1 MAAFFDSAGDRVSVT
16 QGSACFSLPIHY
28 YRDDAF
34 SLFFSADLEAVR
46 ACLPTDKLH
55 PVQAGRGR
63 AVVAVAAFNY
73 INTSIGPYGEVAI
86 GVPVVHGRRPLPLLP
101 ALLESHYPGFGVLVL
116 HLPVTHQVARDAGRG
131 QWGYTKFVADMRFDI
146 SPEQLS
152 CRLSEAGEHILT
164 LRVAREGW
172 FGRDRKPLT
181 TFSVRKGELLRTT
194 IPQQGSY
201 RWRSRCKKSSME
213 TGAHS
218 VGQFLQRLDLSAE
231 PLLKRYYVERCAI
244 LPAGQAVETGV
255 RALDGYRGVDGDA
268 EHSVYYGDEA
278 AS

>member
-1 MAAFFDSAGDRVSVT
+1 MAAFFDSAGEKVSVT
-16 QGSACFSLPIHY
+16 QGSACFSLPINY

-34 SLFFSADLEAVR
+34 SLFFSADLDAVR
-46 ACLPTDKLH
+46 AHLPSDKLH
-55 PVQAGRGR
+55 PVQAGWGR

-86 GVPVVHGRRPLPLLP
+86 GVPVVYGRRPLPLLP

-116 HLPVTHQVARDAGRG
+116 HLPVTHQMARDAGRG

-152 CRLSEAGEHILT
+152 CCLSEAGDHILT
-164 LRVAREGW
+164 LRVARDGW

-181 TFSVRKGELLRTT
+181 TYSVLDGDLVCTT
-194 IPQQGSY
+194 IPQTGSY
-201 RWRSRCKKSSME
+201 RWRSRCKRSGME
-213 TGAHS
+213 
-218 VGQFLQRLDLSAE
+218 VGEHEVGRFLRQLDLSPS
-231 PLLKRYYVERCAI
+231 PLLKRYYVERGAI
-244 LPAGQAVETGV
+244 LPAGKVVERGV

-268 EHSVYYGDEA
+268 EHSVYYGEETTT
-278 AS
+278 